1 MNTRILFLVFCMLF
15 GTLFSQGVI
24 KGKVIDANTREGLPF
39 VSVIVLNTQIG
50 ATTDERGEFII
61 SNTPL
66 GYLKLQ
72 ASFIGYETVITED
85 YLTTKDK
92 IPFVSISLKET
103 SQKLDEVVIANPLF
117 KKSMQSPLSLQSL
130 GIAEIEKNPGGNRD
144 VLKVIQSLPGVAS
157 NPGFRNDIIIRGGA
171 TSENAFYLDGIEIP
185 VINHFQTQGATGG
198 PVGIINADLIRKVDF
213 YTSAFPSN
221 RGNALSSVI
230 SFTQKTGNPNS
241 LNTRVT
247 LGTSDAGITLDGPLT
262 SSTTFMASFRQSYL
276 QLLFKLIKLPFLPTY
291 NDFQVNVKSTFSDNS
306 QLSIIMVGAIDNF
319 KLNESVNDGVVDE
332 ETIKRNRYILSNIPV
347 QEQWN
352 YTIGANYK
360 IFGDGS
366 NQQFILSRS
375 AWNNDAIK
383 YFNNTGQVND
393 LLLKY
398 ASTEVENKFRYEN
411 NRIVSGFDI
420 NFGAGL
426 QQATYTN
433 NTYNKTANS
442 QGGIVQDF
450 SSELSIGKYALFG
463 QVSKKYL
470 DERMGVSFG
479 FRMDGNTYNSQM
491 KNLFNQFSPRVA
503 VSYALTNKWSLNTSL
518 GRYYQ
523 LPSYTSL
530 GYRDIANTL
539 VNQEQLTYI
548 QADHFVSGIE
558 FKPDA
563 STKITLEGF
572 YKKYGSYPFS
582 VRNQISL
589 ANLGDD
595 FGVIGSEEVTST
607 SKGNAYGFEVFAQKK
622 STSGLYGI
630 FSYTFVRSEFQDQQ
644 NNYVPSNWDNKHLLT
659 LTAGK
664 KFNKDWELGTK
675 FRLVGGKP
683 YTPYDLNASSLISN
697 YDLTN
702 RGILD
707 YSRLNT
713 ERFDTYTQL
722 DVRIDKTWYWKR
734 FSLNFYIDVQNVL
747 ASKTTTQSFLLPSLD
762 ANGNKL
768 TDPNDANRYLL
779 EDIENSSGNVLPG
792 FGFIVDF

>member
-1 MNTRILFLVFCMLF
+1 
-15 GTLFSQGVI
+15 
-24 KGKVIDANTREGLPF
+24 
-39 VSVIVLNTQIG
+39 
-50 ATTDERGEFII
+50 
-61 SNTPL
+61 
-66 GYLKLQ
+66 
-72 ASFIGYETVITED
+72 
-85 YLTTKDK
+85 
-92 IPFVSISLKET
+92 
-103 SQKLDEVVIANPLF
+103 
-117 KKSMQSPLSLQSL
+117 
-130 GIAEIEKNPGGNRD
+130 
-144 VLKVIQSLPGVAS
+144 
-157 NPGFRNDIIIRGGA
+157 
-171 TSENAFYLDGIEIP
+171 
-185 VINHFQTQGATGG
+185 
-198 PVGIINADLIRKVDF
+198 
-213 YTSAFPSN
+213 
-221 RGNALSSVI
+221 
-230 SFTQKTGNPNS
+230 
-241 LNTRVT
+241 
-247 LGTSDAGITLDGPLT
+247 
-262 SSTTFMASFRQSYL
+262 
-276 QLLFKLIKLPFLPTY
+276 
-291 NDFQVNVKSTFSDNS
+291 
-306 QLSIIMVGAIDNF
+306 
-319 KLNESVNDGVVDE
+319 
-332 ETIKRNRYILSNIPV
+332 
-347 QEQWN
+347 
-352 YTIGANYK
+352 
-360 IFGDGS
+360 
-366 NQQFILSRS
+366 
-375 AWNNDAIK
+375 
-383 YFNNTGQVND
+383 
-393 LLLKY
+393 
-398 ASTEVENKFRYEN
+398 
-411 NRIVSGFDI
+411 
-420 NFGAGL
+420 
-426 QQATYTN
+426 
-433 NTYNKTANS
+433 
-442 QGGIVQDF
+442 
-450 SSELSIGKYALFG
+450 
-463 QVSKKYL
+463 L
-470 DERMGVSFG
+470 DERMGFSFG

-491 KNLFNQFSPRVA
+491 KNLFNQFSSRVA

-530 GYRDIANTL
+530 GYIDIANTL

-630 FSYTFVRSEFQDQQ
+630 FSYTFVRSEFQDQK

>member
-1 MNTRILFLVFCMLF
+1 MLF

>member
-1 MNTRILFLVFCMLF
+1 MKQLIFILFLISSIVSY
-15 GTLFSQGVI
+15 SQGVI

-39 VSVIVLNTQIG
+39 VSVIVLNTQVG
-50 ATTDERGEFII
+50 ATTDERGEFTIN
-61 SNTPL
+61 NTPM
-66 GYLKLQ
+66 GYVKLQ
-72 ASFIGYETVITED
+72 VSFIGYETVITED
-85 YLTTKDK
+85 YLTTMDK
-92 IPFVSISLKET
+92 IPFVSIALKEI

-171 TSENAFYLDGIEIP
+171 TSENVFYLDGIEIP

-383 YFNNTGQVND
+383 YFNNTGQAND

-433 NTYNKTANS
+433 STYNKTANS

-450 SSELSIGKYALFG
+450 SSELSLGKYALFG

-518 GRYYQ
+518 GRHYQ

-530 GYRDIANTL
+530 GYRNIANTL

-572 YKKYGSYPFS
+572 YKKYSSYPFS